1 MQILSFSL
9 LYFSCKTLCSFQ
21 ISRTTKHKIFVYEHD
36 LCCIKLYLKN
46 AKKLGNYFK
55 VQILILLKC
64 KIEMNNLQFLAIFW
78 YFKKKFTS
86 AKHQKLQ
93 TIFMYFFKL
102 EEFFIMIAVLIYYA
116 SPISLIDLNKVF
128 KDLL

>member
-1 MQILSFSL
+1 
-9 LYFSCKTLCSFQ
+9 
-21 ISRTTKHKIFVYEHD
+21 
-36 LCCIKLYLKN
+36 
-46 AKKLGNYFK
+46 
-55 VQILILLKC
+55 
-64 KIEMNNLQFLAIFW
+64 MNNLQFLAIFW
-78 YFKKKFTS
+78 YFKKKLTS

-102 EEFFIMIAVLIYYA
+102 EEFFIMIAVLIYCA